1 MMMMVIKTPETPKLL
16 KRNTGN
22 QTAEPEDIG
31 DAKASDFFQTSGRL
45 TAQFVDDVKK
55 ETGEQ
60 FSFVIASIKR
70 EHRMINDES
79 TPVVPVLHFEEVEL
93 GTQTM
98 SSYALNSTNNKIL
111 VESLGDTYK
120 NWIGAKVTLGTMPTK
135 KPDGSP
141 AKGIIVT
148 NVTPPSSK

>member
-1 MMMMVIKTPETPKLL
+1 MMMMVIKTPEQPKVL
-16 KRNTGN
+16 KRTTATGN
-22 QTAEPEDIG
+22 EPEDIG

-60 FSFVIASIKR
+60 LSFAITKITK
-70 EHRMINDES
+70 EHRMINDPD
-79 TPVVPVLHFEEVEL
+79 TPLVPVLHFEEIEF

-98 SSYALNSTNNKIL
+98 SSLALNSTNNKIL
-111 VESLGDTYK
+111 VESLGDVYK

-135 KPDGSP
+135 KPDGT
-141 AKGIIVT
+141 ATKGIIVT
-148 NVTPPSSK
+148 NVVPASK